1 MYLLYIITA
10 VQNEPEQ
17 LRPFHLVEH
26 GRVVVIGVVLVWTP
40 LVVGFGTD
48 LPVVVDDDLPVADL
62 ALPAADLLLSAT
74 APLSQQLAAAA
85 ESAFQAPLYEIYG
98 CTETGQLATRR
109 TTQGQVWR
117 TLGEVRLRC
126 EDAAVWAEGGH
137 VETLTRLNDEVE
149 LVAFT

>member
-1 MYLLYIITA
+1 MLKIILLIVYLLCIITA

-62 ALPAADLLLSAT
+62 ALPAAGQSAQVI
-74 APLSQQLAAAA
+74 S
-85 ESAFQAPLYEIYG
+85 S
-98 CTETGQLATRR
+98 ET
-109 TTQGQVWR
+109 
-117 TLGEVRLRC
+117 
-126 EDAAVWAEGGH
+126 H
-137 VETLTRLNDEVE
+137 YFLT
-149 LVAFT
+149 